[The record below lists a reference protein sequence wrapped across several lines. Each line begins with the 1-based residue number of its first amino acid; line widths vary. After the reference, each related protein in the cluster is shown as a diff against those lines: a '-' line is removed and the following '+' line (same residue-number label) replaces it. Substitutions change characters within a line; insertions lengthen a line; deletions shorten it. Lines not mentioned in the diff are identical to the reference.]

1 MKTILLV
8 EDDAALRECY
18 ETSLTLRGYRVT
30 AARDGAEAWGIY
42 GPGKFDFVLTDYQ
55 MPGKN
60 GYRLLLDI
68 WYMNPAQRM
77 ALMSGDPP
85 VLRAELSD
93 VPVLEKP
100 FKIEELL
107 TIIEESA

>member
-30 AARDGAEAWGIY
+30 VARDGLEALQLY
-42 GPGKFDFVLTDYQ
+42 VADTFDFILTDYQ
-55 MPGKN
+55 MPRWN
-60 GYRLLLDI
+60 GEELLLDI
-68 WYMNPAQRM
+68 RFLNPTQKM
-77 ALMSGDPP
+77 ILMSGDPP
-85 VLRAELSD
+85 VLRAELSG

-100 FKIEELL
+100 FQIEELVKIL
-107 TIIEESA
+107 EGE

>member
-8 EDDAALRECY
+8 EDDTALRECY
-18 ETSLTLRGYRVT
+18 VMSLFARGYNVT
-30 AARDGAEAWGIY
+30 VARDGAEAWGIY

-77 ALMSGDPP
+77 ALMSADPP
-85 VLRAELSD
+85 VLRAELSG

-100 FKIEELL
+100 FKMEELL
-107 TIIEESA
+107 KILEGE